1 MLIGQNFDKIEW
13 RVFDIIIQ
21 EPNVFIT
28 DTVMAIISLYLGFL
42 LHSKKDSNAFTKWWY
57 AFFVLFGISSFF
69 GGLGHAWFFYFG
81 AKGKMINWVTGFI
94 AIYFIERAMISAV
107 DNLKKR
113 KLYERWVLGKLIFI
127 FAVFSWVIA
136 TQPIDSKPELGFLPL
151 AIHTIIGVFSTAG
164 ILAYSLSKV
173 KNEAYK
179 YFYYGVGII
188 LPSAFFF
195 LLKINP
201 VNWFDKNDV
210 SHAFMTVGIIFFYLG
225 VQKVNAVKAI

>member
-1 MLIGQNFDKIEW
+1 
-13 RVFDIIIQ
+13 
-21 EPNVFIT
+21 
-28 DTVMAIISLYLGFL
+28 
-42 LHSKKDSNAFTKWWY
+42 
-57 AFFVLFGISSFF
+57 
-69 GGLGHAWFFYFG
+69 
-81 AKGKMINWVTGFI
+81 MINWVTGFI

-107 DNLKKR
+107 DNLNKR
-113 KLYERWVLGKLIFI
+113 KLYEKLVLGKLIFV

-136 TQPIDSKPELGFLPL
+136 TQPIDIKPELGFLPL
-151 AIHTIIGVFSTAG
+151 AIHTIVGVFSTAG
-164 ILAYSLSKV
+164 ILAYSLSKM

-210 SHAFMTVGIIFFYLG
+210 SHVFMTVGIIFFYLG
-225 VQKVNAVKAI
+225 VQKVNATKGN